1 MTKKTFKPKIKQQGN
16 RSEATKK
23 YKDPT
28 GYPATSIPPQN
39 SGYDEKQPLEKK
51 MKNTH

>member
-1 MTKKTFKPKIKQQGN
+1 MKNKSLEPEKKPPGN

-28 GYPATSIPPQN
+28 GYPAASIPPQN
-39 SGYDEKQPLEKK
+39 SGYDEKQPSKK
-51 MKNTH
+51 